1 MYFDRSKIISPARLI
16 TLVVCFILLS
26 GCASSARIRNDAI
39 AEPLPTLREQRSTG
53 ISGQRSNDVLFMLAF
68 SGGGTRAAAL
78 SYGVL
83 EELRETSYVFNGT
96 KIRLLDEVDSI
107 TSVSGGSFTAA
118 YYGLHG
124 DGIFEDYEEVF
135 LRRNVQ
141 RTLINGLLNPINWVK
156 MITTRFNRTEMA
168 IDYYDRQIFKHATF
182 SDIKAQQGPDIV
194 INATDL
200 GIGQRFSFNQGYFN
214 LICSDLSS
222 FSVSRAVAASS
233 AVPVAFT
240 PVTLENHADC
250 KPKDNLQKQE
260 WQDYYAAAGTSDN
273 PRVRAL
279 SEGINSYFDEE
290 NRRFIHLVD
299 GGVTD
304 NLGIRALYDNI
315 EYAGG
320 VLQAV
325 KRLGHMP
332 RFIIIILVNAETSTI
347 RSMDR
352 ENRVPSVSTVVE
364 AVSGTQ
370 IKRYNL
376 ESDILLEKSLKK
388 WTEELSSQGNPVKS
402 YFIKIDFESIADER
416 QRFIFNNMATSF
428 SLPDEE
434 VDSLIEAG
442 HRLLQASPEYQD
454 LIRVIREEE
463 RKQAA
468 PAGS

>member
-1 MYFDRSKIISPARLI
+1 MLNIFTPARLI
-16 TLVVCFILLS
+16 TLAVCFILLS
-26 GCASSARIRNDAI
+26 GCTSSALIRNEAI
-39 AEPLPTLREQRSTG
+39 AEPMPILHEQRIAG
-53 ISGQRSNDVLFMLAF
+53 ISGQRSNDVVFMLAF

-83 EELRETSYVFNGT
+83 EELHETSYIFNGRE
-96 KIRLLDEVDSI
+96 IRLLDEVDSI
-107 TSVSGGSFTAA
+107 SSVSGGSFTAA

-124 DGIFEDYEEVF
+124 ERIFEDYEDIF

-141 RTLINGLLNPINWVK
+141 RSLINGLLNPINWIR

-168 IDYYDRQIFKHATF
+168 IDYYDRQIFKQATF
-182 SDIKAQQGPDIV
+182 SDIEAQQGPAIT

-200 GIGQRFSFNQGYFN
+200 GIGQRFSFTRPYFN

-222 FSVSRAVAASS
+222 FSVARAVAASS
-233 AVPVAFT
+233 AVPVAFA
-240 PVTLENHADC
+240 PVTLENYPDC
-250 KPKDNLQKQE
+250 KLKEEQ
-260 WQDYYAAAGTSDN
+260 WQDYYAAPGTTDN
-273 PRVRAL
+273 PRVRLL
-279 SEGINSYFDEE
+279 SKDIESYFDEE

-315 EYAGG
+315 EYIGG
-320 VLQAV
+320 ALQTV

-332 RFIIIILVNAETSTI
+332 RFIIIILVNAETSAI

-352 ENRVPSVSTVVE
+352 ENRTPSASKVIE

-370 IKRYNL
+370 INRYNI
-376 ESDILLEKSLKK
+376 ESDILLQKSLAK
-388 WTEELSSQGNPVKS
+388 WTEELSSQGNTIKP
-402 YFIKIDFESIADER
+402 YFIKIDFEGIADER
-416 QRFIFNNMATSF
+416 QRFIFNNMSTSF

-442 HRLLQASPEYQD
+442 HRLLQTSPEYQD
-454 LIRVIREEE
+454 LIKVIREEE

-468 PAGS
+468 E

>member
-1 MYFDRSKIISPARLI
+1 MQSDIFKIISPARLV
-16 TLVVCFILLS
+16 TLTLCFILLS
-26 GCASSARIRNDAI
+26 GCASSARIRNEAI
-39 AEPLPTLREQRSTG
+39 TEPIPTLHKQRSTG
-53 ISGQRSNDVLFMLAF
+53 ISGQRSNDVQFMLAF

-83 EELRETSYVFNGT
+83 EELRETSYVFNDRE
-96 KIRLLDEVDSI
+96 IRLLDEVDSI

-124 DGIFEDYEEVF
+124 DRIFEDYEEAF
-135 LRRNVQ
+135 LRQNIQ
-141 RTLINGLLNPINWVK
+141 RTLINGLLNPINWIK

-182 SDIKAQQGPDIV
+182 SDIEAQQGPEII

-222 FSVSRAVAASS
+222 FSVSRAVTASS
-233 AVPVAFT
+233 AVPVAFA
-240 PVTLENHADC
+240 PVTLENHTGC
-250 KPKDNLQKQE
+250 KLNKEQ
-260 WQDYYAAAGTSDN
+260 WQDYYAAPGSTDN
-273 PRVRAL
+273 PRVRVL
-279 SEGINSYFDEE
+279 SEGIESYFDKE

-304 NLGIRALYDNI
+304 NLGIRSLYDNI
-315 EYAGG
+315 EYTGG
-320 VLQAV
+320 ALQAT

-347 RSMDR
+347 RPMDR
-352 ENRVPSVSTVVE
+352 ENKTPSATTVVE

-376 ESDILLEKSLKK
+376 ESEILLEKSLAK
-388 WTEELSSQGNPVKS
+388 WTEELSSQGNPIKS
-402 YFIKIDFESIADER
+402 YFVKIDFESIADER

-434 VDSLIEAG
+434 VDNLIEAG
-442 HRLLQASPEYQD
+442 HRLLQESPEYQD
-454 LIRVIREEE
+454 LIRAIQKEE
-463 RKQAA
+463 RKQSAQV
-468 PAGS
+468 GN

>member
-1 MYFDRSKIISPARLI
+1 MYFDRLKIISSARLI
-16 TLVVCFILLS
+16 TLIVCFILLS
-26 GCASSARIRNDAI
+26 GCASSARIRNEAI
-39 AEPLPTLREQRSTG
+39 TEPLPTLREQRSTG

-83 EELRETSYVFNGT
+83 EELRETSYVFNGS

-124 DGIFEDYEEVF
+124 DRIFEDYEEVF

-141 RTLINGLLNPINWVK
+141 RTLINGLLNPINWIK

-182 SDIKAQQGPDIV
+182 SDIEAQQGPEIV

-233 AVPVAFT
+233 AVPVAFA
-240 PVTLENHADC
+240 PVTLENHTGC
-250 KPKDNLQKQE
+250 KLNKEQ
-260 WQDYYAAAGTSDN
+260 WQDYYAAPGSTDN
-273 PRVRAL
+273 PRVRVL
-279 SEGINSYFDEE
+279 SEGIESYFDKE

-304 NLGIRALYDNI
+304 NLGIRSLYDNI
-315 EYAGG
+315 EYKGG
-320 VLQAV
+320 ALQAA
-325 KRLGHMP
+325 KRLEHMP
-332 RFIIIILVNAETSTI
+332 RFIIIMLVNAETSTI
-347 RSMDR
+347 RPMDR
-352 ENRVPSVSTVVE
+352 ENKTPSATTVVE

-376 ESDILLEKSLKK
+376 ESEILLEKSLAK

-402 YFIKIDFESIADER
+402 YFVKIDFESIADER

-434 VDSLIEAG
+434 VDNLIEAG

-454 LIRVIREEE
+454 LIRLIREEE

-468 PAGS
+468 QTSM